1 MLQRYKTKFS
11 FWSTVKPDKKLENHH
26 ENLESLLKQC
36 QEKNL
41 KLNKKKVKFQMTDVK
56 FKGQILT
63 ADGLKMTAI
72 RDIQTPKNVTEIV
85 AAKPLQDLTCEKNR
99 WQRAKVI

>member
-1 MLQRYKTKFS
+1 MEYGETRQETRKSPRELRELIKTMSRKEPQ
-11 FWSTVKPDKKLENHH
+11 T
-26 ENLESLLKQC
+26 Q
-36 QEKNL
+36 QEKS
-41 KLNKKKVKFQMTDVK
+41 
-56 FKGQILT
+56 
-63 ADGLKMTAI
+63 KMTAI